1 MFGVDAI
8 VTIGSMFFPPLFDL
22 LRKKVLGRDDDTPEA
37 TLATLATTK
46 PDVMPNYVNALA
58 ALEKARADSFARDVS
73 GTPAQW
79 LVTLRAAIRPV
90 GTLMALVALVAG
102 CFMQLPFDEPFR
114 LTLEAVVG
122 SWFGTRINMSGGVL
136 AATGAAV
143 KRPS

>member
-22 LRKKVLGRDDDTPEA
+22 IRKKILGRDEDTPEA

-46 PDVMPNYVNALA
+46 PEVMPDYVNALA
-58 ALEKARADSFARDVS
+58 ALEKARADAFSRDVS
-73 GTPAQW
+73 GVPSQW

-90 GTLMALVALVAG
+90 GTMLALVTLVVG
-102 CFMQLPFDEPFR
+102 CLMQLPLDEPFR

-122 SWFGTRINMSGGVL
+122 SWFGTRINMGSALSPIAGPG
-136 AATGAAV
+136 
-143 KRPS
+143 KR